1 MTISFFPLMVAAV
14 YGLLI
19 VLLLNLRQERGPL
32 ETWLQVLFGIM
43 IADHLLA
50 AALGSQPD
58 TAWLQHLTS
67 YTWAASLIPLTFLS
81 LAFGEW
87 RRFSERKRP
96 AILVLS
102 GWIPAV
108 FIIDLLVGHRVV
120 VAPVIGE
127 LYAFPRFDIGGL
139 LLLATWFVLALG
151 LVLGTVLAAAR
162 ARLPLHANRLIF
174 WAGVLV
180 LVFLGQ
186 LLFALRNPIVSAGG
200 ATIQLLGTGGL
211 LYAVLSYQLFDI
223 RGAVRQAAGYLLP
236 ASLTLSVLVV
246 AVLAAQGAPPNA
258 IGGLLA
264 FALLLAVIHQVAHLW
279 FGRFINR
286 FVINREYDPAV
297 IVETYARAIGHILD
311 VETLATVAIGI
322 ISEVLEIQRGAIMLI
337 SRDRNRAI
345 ARPAGGMAR
354 ILRKPMV
361 FPIDGSF
368 FSHFVNTGRP
378 LLQYSIDVLPEH
390 QDLTQEQR
398 QWLNDLQM
406 DVYVPILGE
415 EFPIGLLAL
424 GTKGS
429 GEPYRADELQLV
441 QTLAGQTVVA
451 LNNARLFDEMKQLNT
466 EIRSL
471 NESLRRSNER
481 LQHMDKVKTDFITI
495 ASHELRTPLTQ
506 IKGYVDILD
515 AMNEEAILTT
525 EEADRLLGNIAKAAG
540 QLEKVI
546 TAMLDTSQL
555 DVDVLSLNLSE
566 VNLDL
571 ILRTAIHP
579 LAEAMRSRKVRLR
592 ISGIADLPTI
602 TADFQRLVQVVSNL
616 VSNALKYTSD
626 GGRIT
631 ITGQALKDDLGVD
644 RQVELVFADTG
655 VGVDPRDQE
664 LIFEKFFRAADTQL
678 HSTGSTKFMGA
689 GPGLGLSIVRGIVK
703 AHAGRIWV
711 ESEGYDPIRC
721 PGSAFHV
728 VLPIKT
734 PQPEPE
740 LTEPLSLEDLTTL

>member
-19 VLLLNLRQERGPL
+19 VLLLNLRQDRGPL
-32 ETWLQVLFGIM
+32 ETWLQVLFGIT
-43 IADHLLA
+43 IAGHLLA
-50 AALGSQPD
+50 AALSSQPE
-58 TAWLQHLTS
+58 TLWLQHLTT
-67 YTWAASLIPLTFLS
+67 YVWAASLIPLTFLS

-87 RRFSERKRP
+87 RRFTEWKRP
-96 AILVLS
+96 AIVVLAA
-102 GWIPAV
+102 WIPAV
-108 FIIDLLVGHRVV
+108 FMMDLLVGH
-120 VAPVIGE
+120 
-127 LYAFPRFDIGGL
+127 
-139 LLLATWFVLALG
+139 
-151 LVLGTVLAAAR
+151 
-162 ARLPLHANRLIF
+162 HANRLIF
-174 WAGVLV
+174 WAGVLI

-186 LLFALRNPIVSAGG
+186 LLFVLRNPIVSAGG

-236 ASLTLSVLVV
+236 ASLTLSVLIV
-246 AVLAAQGAPPNA
+246 AVIAAQGAPPNA

-297 IVETYARAIGHILD
+297 IVETYSRAIGHILD

-337 SRDRNRAI
+337 TREKNRAI
-345 ARPAGGMAR
+345 ARPAGGMAQ
-354 ILRKPMV
+354 ILRKPMA
-361 FPIDGSF
+361 FPVDGSF
-368 FSHFVNTGRP
+368 LAHFVNTGRP

-398 QWLNDLQM
+398 EWLNDLQM

-471 NESLRRSNER
+471 NETLRRSNER

-515 AMNEEAILTT
+515 AMNEEAILTA
-525 EEADRLLGNIAKAAG
+525 EETDRLLGNIGKAAG

-616 VSNALKYTSD
+616 VSNALKY
-626 GGRIT
+626 
-631 ITGQALKDDLGVD
+631 DLGVD
-644 RQVELVFADTG
+644 RQIELIFADTG

-721 PGSAFHV
+721 PGSAFHL
-728 VLPIKT
+728 VLPVKT
-734 PQPEPE
+734 PQPELE
-740 LTEPLSLEDLTTL
+740 LREPLTLEDLSTL